1 LEIGIWNLLEI
12 WKLGFGISDPV
23 TQKLPRTLLYRV
35 YMEKEMADRY
45 EIRLSG
51 SGGQGL
57 ILMGI
62 ILAEA
67 IGVYDGKYVA
77 QTQSYGPEA
86 RGGSSKSEVIV
97 SDEEIDYPKA
107 MKLDLLL
114 AMNQKS
120 CDEFYP
126 DLKPDGLLIV
136 DSTFVTQIPTSK
148 AFQIP
153 FTGIARER
161 FKREVVANIV
171 ALGSLSQLSPI
182 VSARAVESAVL
193 ARVPKGTEKLNR
205 DALKAGM
212 NAAKQAKKAWMNS
225 EVVPEVPKEDLLDS
239 Y

>member
-1 LEIGIWNLLEI
+1 M
-12 WKLGFGISDPV
+12 SS
-23 TQKLPRTLLYRV
+23 
-35 YMEKEMADRY
+35 RY

-67 IGVYDGKYVA
+67 IGIYDGKYVA

-107 MKLDLLL
+107 MSVDLLL
-114 AMNQKS
+114 AMNQRS

-126 DLKPDGLLIV
+126 DLKSEGVLIV
-136 DSTFVTQIPTSK
+136 DSTFVTQVPTPK

-153 FTGIARER
+153 FTRLAREK
-161 FKREVVANIV
+161 FGREVVANII
-171 ALGSLSQLSPI
+171 ALGALSQLTPI
-182 VSARAVESAVL
+182 VSAKATESAVL

-205 DALKAGM
+205 DALREGM
-212 NAAKQAKKAWMNS
+212 NAAKRAKKEWMEL
-225 EVVPEVPKEDLLDS
+225 EVPPETPKEDLLDS

>member
-1 LEIGIWNLLEI
+1 
-12 WKLGFGISDPV
+12 
-23 TQKLPRTLLYRV
+23 
-35 YMEKEMADRY
+35 MANRY

-67 IGVYDGKYVA
+67 IGIYDGKYVA
-77 QTQSYGPEA
+77 QTQSYGPAA
-86 RGGSSKSEVIV
+86 RGGSSKAEGVV

-120 CDEFYP
+120 CDEFYS

-136 DSTFVTQIPTSK
+136 DSTFVTQVPTQK
-148 AFQIP
+148 AFQVP
-153 FTGIARER
+153 FTRIAREK

-171 ALGSLSQLSPI
+171 ALGALSQFTPI
-182 VSARAVESAVL
+182 VSSKAIESAVL

-212 NAAKQAKKAWMNS
+212 SAAKRAKKIRMKS
-225 EVVPEVPKEDLLDS
+225 DVSLEVPEEDLLDS

>member
-1 LEIGIWNLLEI
+1 MS
-12 WKLGFGISDPV
+12 F
-23 TQKLPRTLLYRV
+23 
-35 YMEKEMADRY
+35 RY

-67 IGVYDGKYVA
+67 IGIYDGKFVA
-77 QTQSYGPEA
+77 QTQTYGPEA

-107 MKLDLLL
+107 MQLDLLL

-120 CDEFYP
+120 CEEFYP
-126 DLKPDGLLIV
+126 DLKPEGLLIV
-136 DSTFVTQIPTSK
+136 DSTFVNQVPTSK

-153 FTGIARER
+153 FTRIAREK
-161 FKREVVANIV
+161 FKREVVANII
-171 ALGSLSQLSPI
+171 ALGALTQLSPI
-182 VSARAVESAVL
+182 ISPKAIESAVL

-205 DALKAGM
+205 DALKAGVA
-212 NAAKQAKKAWMNS
+212 AAKRAKKEWMKTGAS
-225 EVVPEVPKEDLLDS
+225 PEIPKEDLLDS

>member
-1 LEIGIWNLLEI
+1 M
-12 WKLGFGISDPV
+12 S
-23 TQKLPRTLLYRV
+23 Y
-35 YMEKEMADRY
+35 RY

-67 IGVYDGKYVA
+67 VGIYDGKFVA

-86 RGGSSKSEVIV
+86 RGGSSKAEVVV

-107 MKLDLLL
+107 MKPDLLL

-126 DLKPDGLLIV
+126 DLKPDGILIV
-136 DSTFVTQIPTSK
+136 DSTFVRQVPTPK
-148 AFQIP
+148 AFQVP
-153 FTGIARER
+153 FTRIAREK

-171 ALGSLSQLSPI
+171 ALGALTQLTPM
-182 VSARAVESAVL
+182 VSAKAVEAAVL
-193 ARVPKGTEKLNR
+193 ARVPKGTEKLNQ
-205 DALKAGM
+205 DALKAEM
-212 NAAKQAKKAWMNS
+212 VAAKRAKK
-225 EVVPEVPKEDLLDS
+225 E
-239 Y
+239 

>member
-1 LEIGIWNLLEI
+1 M
-12 WKLGFGISDPV
+12 P
-23 TQKLPRTLLYRV
+23 Y
-35 YMEKEMADRY
+35 RY

-67 IGVYDGKYVA
+67 IGIYDGKYVA

-107 MKLDLLL
+107 MHLDLLL
-114 AMNQKS
+114 AMSQKS

-126 DLKPDGLLIV
+126 DLNSDGLLIV
-136 DSTFVTQIPTSK
+136 DSTFVTQVPTAK
-148 AFQIP
+148 AFQVP
-153 FTGIARER
+153 FTRMAREK
-161 FKREVVANIV
+161 FNREVVANII
-171 ALGSLSQLSPI
+171 ALGALAQLTPI

-193 ARVPKGTEKLNR
+193 ARVPKGTETLNR

-212 NAAKQAKKAWMNS
+212 NAAKRAKEAWTKL
-225 EVVPEVPKEDLLDS
+225 EAIPEVPKEDLLDS

>member
-1 LEIGIWNLLEI
+1 
-12 WKLGFGISDPV
+12 
-23 TQKLPRTLLYRV
+23 
-35 YMEKEMADRY
+35 
-45 EIRLSG
+45 
-51 SGGQGL
+51 
-57 ILMGI
+57 MGI

-67 IGVYDGKYVA
+67 IGIYDGKYVA

-86 RGGSSKSEVIV
+86 RGGSSKAEVVV

-120 CDEFYP
+120 CDEFYS

-136 DSTFVTQIPTSK
+136 DSTFVTQVPTQK
-148 AFQIP
+148 AFQVP
-153 FTGIARER
+153 FTRIAREK

-171 ALGSLSQLSPI
+171 ALGALSQFTPI
-182 VSARAVESAVL
+182 VSSKAIESAVL

-212 NAAKQAKKAWMNS
+212 SAAKRAKKIRMKS
-225 EVVPEVPKEDLLDS
+225 DVSLEVPEEDLLDS

>member
-1 LEIGIWNLLEI
+1 
-12 WKLGFGISDPV
+12 
-23 TQKLPRTLLYRV
+23 
-35 YMEKEMADRY
+35 
-45 EIRLSG
+45 
-51 SGGQGL
+51 
-57 ILMGI
+57 MGI

-67 IGVYDGKYVA
+67 VGIYGGKCVA

-107 MKLDLLL
+107 MNLDLLL
-114 AMNQKS
+114 AMNQRS

-126 DLKPDGLLIV
+126 DLKPEGLLIV
-136 DSTFVTQIPTSK
+136 DSTFVIQVPTPK

-153 FTGIARER
+153 FTRIAREKFR
-161 FKREVVANIV
+161 REVVANII
-171 ALGSLSQLSPI
+171 ALGALSRLTPI
-182 VSARAVESAVL
+182 VSAKSVESAVL

-212 NAAKQAKKAWMNS
+212 HAAEQAKKVWMKS
-225 EVVPEVPKEDLLDS
+225 EVLPEIPKEDLLDS

>member
-1 LEIGIWNLLEI
+1 MG
-12 WKLGFGISDPV
+12 S
-23 TQKLPRTLLYRV
+23 
-35 YMEKEMADRY
+35 RY

-67 IGVYDGKYVA
+67 IGVYDGKHVA

-120 CDEFYP
+120 CDEFFP
-126 DLKPDGLLIV
+126 DLKPEGILIV
-136 DSTFVTQIPTSK
+136 DSTFVTQVPTPK
-148 AFQIP
+148 VFQIP
-153 FTGIARER
+153 FTRIAREK
-161 FKREVVANIV
+161 FKREVVANII
-171 ALGSLSQLSPI
+171 ALGVLSQLTPI
-182 VSARAVESAVL
+182 VSAKAIESAVL
-193 ARVPKGTEKLNR
+193 AKVPKGTEKLNR
-205 DALKAGM
+205 DALRAGM
-212 NAAKQAKKAWMNS
+212 NAAKRAKKAWMES
-225 EVVPEVPKEDLLDS
+225 EVPPEVPQEDLLDS

>member
-1 LEIGIWNLLEI
+1 
-12 WKLGFGISDPV
+12 
-23 TQKLPRTLLYRV
+23 
-35 YMEKEMADRY
+35 MAFRY

-67 IGVYDGKYVA
+67 MGIYDGKFVA

-107 MKLDLLL
+107 MQLDLLL
-114 AMNQKS
+114 AMNQKA

-126 DLKPDGLLIV
+126 DLKPEGLLII
-136 DSTFVTQIPTSK
+136 DSTFVTQVPTSK

-153 FTGIARER
+153 FTRIAREK
-161 FKREVVANIV
+161 FKREVVANII
-171 ALGSLSQLSPI
+171 ALGALTQLSPI
-182 VSARAVESAVL
+182 ISSKAVESAVL

-205 DALKAGM
+205 DALKAGIA
-212 NAAKQAKKAWMNS
+212 AAKRAKKEWM
-225 EVVPEVPKEDLLDS
+225 EAEMPPEIPKEDLLDS

>member
-1 LEIGIWNLLEI
+1 MG
-12 WKLGFGISDPV
+12 S
-23 TQKLPRTLLYRV
+23 
-35 YMEKEMADRY
+35 RY

-67 IGVYDGKYVA
+67 IGIYDGKYVA

-97 SDEEIDYPKA
+97 SEEEIDYPKA
-107 MKLDLLL
+107 IRLDLLL

-126 DLKPDGLLIV
+126 DLKPEGLLIV
-136 DSTFVTQIPTSK
+136 DSTFVTQIPSPK

-153 FTGIARER
+153 FTRLAREK
-161 FKREVVANIV
+161 FGREVVANII
-171 ALGSLSQLSPI
+171 ALGALSQLTPI
-182 VSARAVESAVL
+182 VSAKAVESAVL

-205 DALKAGM
+205 DALRAGI
-212 NAAKQAKKAWMNS
+212 NAAKRAKKAWMEL
-225 EVVPEVPKEDLLDS
+225 EVPPETPKEDLLDS

>member
-1 LEIGIWNLLEI
+1 M
-12 WKLGFGISDPV
+12 GF
-23 TQKLPRTLLYRV
+23 
-35 YMEKEMADRY
+35 RY

-67 IGVYDGKYVA
+67 IGIYDGKYVA

-107 MKLDLLL
+107 LQVDLLL

-120 CDEFYP
+120 CDEFYS
-126 DLKPDGLLIV
+126 DLKHDGILIV
-136 DSTFVTQIPTSK
+136 DSTFVTQIPTLK
-148 AFQIP
+148 AYQIP
-153 FTGIARER
+153 FTRIAREK
-161 FKREVVANIV
+161 FNREVVANII
-171 ALGSLSQLSPI
+171 ALGSITQLTSI
-182 VSARAVESAVL
+182 VSLKAIESAVL
-193 ARVPKGTEKLNR
+193 SRVPKGTEKLNR
-205 DALKAGM
+205 DALRAGVSAARKARKELM
-212 NAAKQAKKAWMNS
+212 KADIP
-225 EVVPEVPKEDLLDS
+225 PEVSKEDLLDS

>member
-1 LEIGIWNLLEI
+1 MG
-12 WKLGFGISDPV
+12 S
-23 TQKLPRTLLYRV
+23 
-35 YMEKEMADRY
+35 RY

-67 IGVYDGKYVA
+67 IGIYDGKYVA

-107 MKLDLLL
+107 IRLDLLL

-126 DLKPDGLLIV
+126 DLKPEGLLIV
-136 DSTFVTQIPTSK
+136 DSTFVTQIPTPK

-153 FTGIARER
+153 FTRLAREK
-161 FKREVVANIV
+161 FEREVVANII
-171 ALGSLSQLSPI
+171 ALGALSQLTPI
-182 VSARAVESAVL
+182 VSARATEAAVL

-205 DALKAGM
+205 DALRAGM
-212 NAAKQAKKAWMNS
+212 NAAKRAKKAWMEL
-225 EVVPEVPKEDLLDS
+225 EVPPETPKEDLLDS

>member
-1 LEIGIWNLLEI
+1 V
-12 WKLGFGISDPV
+12 KKVS
-23 TQKLPRTLLYRV
+23 Y
-35 YMEKEMADRY
+35 RY

-67 IGVYDGKYVA
+67 AGIYDGKYVA

-107 MKLDLLL
+107 IRLDLLL

-120 CDEFYP
+120 CDDFYP
-126 DLKPDGLLIV
+126 DLKPEGLLIV
-136 DSTFVTQIPTSK
+136 DSTFVTQVPTPK

-153 FTGIARER
+153 FTRIAREK
-161 FKREVVANIV
+161 FKREVVANII
-171 ALGSLSQLSPI
+171 ALGALSQLTPV
-182 VSARAVESAVL
+182 VSAKGHRICVL
-193 ARVPKGTEKLNR
+193 ARVPKGTEKLNC
-205 DALKAGM
+205 DALRA
-212 NAAKQAKKAWMNS
+212 
-225 EVVPEVPKEDLLDS
+225 E
-239 Y
+239 

>member
-1 LEIGIWNLLEI
+1 MG
-12 WKLGFGISDPV
+12 S
-23 TQKLPRTLLYRV
+23 
-35 YMEKEMADRY
+35 RY

-67 IGVYDGKYVA
+67 IGVYDGKFVA

-107 MKLDLLL
+107 IKLDLLL

-120 CDEFYP
+120 CDEFYA
-126 DLKPDGLLIV
+126 DLKPEGLLIV
-136 DSTFVTQIPTSK
+136 DSTFVTQVPTPK

-153 FTGIARER
+153 FTRIAREK
-161 FKREVVANIV
+161 FNREVVANII
-171 ALGSLSQLSPI
+171 ALGAFSQLTPVVSPK
-182 VSARAVESAVL
+182 ATESAVL
-193 ARVPKGTEKLNR
+193 ARVPKGTERLNR
-205 DALKAGM
+205 DALKAGLS
-212 NAAKQAKKAWMNS
+212 AARRAKKVWLKL
-225 EVVPEVPKEDLLDS
+225 EVPPEVPKEDLLDS

>member
-1 LEIGIWNLLEI
+1 MG
-12 WKLGFGISDPV
+12 
-23 TQKLPRTLLYRV
+23 Y
-35 YMEKEMADRY
+35 RY

-51 SGGQGL
+51 SGGQGI

-67 IGVYDGKYVA
+67 IGIYDGKCVA

-107 MKLDLLL
+107 MSLDLLL

-120 CDEFYP
+120 CDEFYS
-126 DLKPDGLLIV
+126 DLKPDGFLIV
-136 DSTFVTQIPTSK
+136 DSTFVTQIPTPN

-153 FTGIARER
+153 FTRIAREK
-161 FKREVVANIV
+161 FKREVVANII
-171 ALGSLSQLSPI
+171 ALGALSQLTPI
-182 VSARAVESAVL
+182 VSAKAIESAVL

-205 DALKAGM
+205 DALRVGIS
-212 NAAKQAKKAWMNS
+212 AAKQAKKAWMKS
-225 EVVPEVPKEDLLDS
+225 EVSPEIPKEDLLDS

>member
-1 LEIGIWNLLEI
+1 M
-12 WKLGFGISDPV
+12 S
-23 TQKLPRTLLYRV
+23 Y
-35 YMEKEMADRY
+35 RY

-86 RGGSSKSEVIV
+86 RGGSSKSEIIV
-97 SDEEIDYPKA
+97 SDEEIDYPKT
-107 MKLDLLL
+107 MRLDLLL
-114 AMNQKS
+114 AMNQRS

-136 DSTFVTQIPTSK
+136 DSTFVSQVPTQK
-148 AFQIP
+148 AFQVP
-153 FTGIARER
+153 FTRIAREK
-161 FKREVVANIV
+161 FKREVVANII
-171 ALGSLSQLSPI
+171 ALGALALLSPI
-182 VSARAVESAVL
+182 VSAKAVESAVL
-193 ARVPKGTEKLNR
+193 ARVPRGTEKLNR
-205 DALKAGM
+205 DALRAGM
-212 NAAKQAKKAWMNS
+212 DAAKQAKEAWTKL

>member
-1 LEIGIWNLLEI
+1 MG
-12 WKLGFGISDPV
+12 S
-23 TQKLPRTLLYRV
+23 
-35 YMEKEMADRY
+35 RY

-67 IGVYDGKYVA
+67 IGIYDGKYVA

-97 SDEEIDYPKA
+97 SDEEIDYPKV
-107 MKLDLLL
+107 MSLDLLL
-114 AMNQKS
+114 VMNQKS

-126 DLKPDGLLIV
+126 DLKSDGILIV
-136 DSTFVTQIPTSK
+136 DSTFVTQIPSPK
-148 AFQIP
+148 AFQVP
-153 FTGIARER
+153 FTHIAREKL
-161 FKREVVANIV
+161 KREVVANIV
-171 ALGSLSQLSPI
+171 ALGALSQLTPI
-182 VSARAVESAVL
+182 VSAKAIESAVL

-205 DALKAGM
+205 EALRAGM
-212 NAAKQAKKAWMNS
+212 NAAKRAKKAWLKS
-225 EVVPEVPKEDLLDS
+225 DGFPEVPKEDLLDS